1 MSKRANLLCEQKK
14 VCESSAVTR
23 FCCIKDGGEIRVE
36 YVILSCLTD
45 LFFFLRRRWMVDRKM
60 SAENKIMGA
69 TTEISP
75 AYIYLSPILKKC
87 CKQNAVTFINSLC
100 CAQKYLL
107 KTSSF
112 IVYYQ
117 HCSFRNIFRGRL

>member
-1 MSKRANLLCEQKK
+1 
-14 VCESSAVTR
+14 
-23 FCCIKDGGEIRVE
+23 
-36 YVILSCLTD
+36 
-45 LFFFLRRRWMVDRKM
+45 MVDRKM

-75 AYIYLSPILKKC
+75 AYIYPSPILKKC

-117 HCSFRNIFRGRL
+117 HCSFRNIFEVGCDCFLLTSGVFCFLMLFNNFIYIILNGF